1 MGQIQ
6 PCQCLTA
13 HCNKRR
19 VFYPTRYNITRVFP
33 PVESLDLCSSPH
45 PYQVLPCF
53 QWSSWR
59 DLALSAWHRDWE
71 GRITCNRNYNY
82 DTIQLPNMDDLQH
95 EIFHTSYP
103 LPGGVQTAY
112 LLNILSFSQPT
123 DRNERQPSHTCN
135 NPTRGGTPYI
145 DYFVDLYQEFKQS
158 RLWTLTSKQSRG
170 STGHSAAAGKILVRD
185 KQSSLLEYV

>member
-1 MGQIQ
+1 M
-6 PCQCLTA
+6 
-13 HCNKRR
+13 
-19 VFYPTRYNITRVFP
+19 PTRESNWLWDRSSHVSVLQHTATRGECFIPLVTISQGF
-33 PVESLDLCSSPH
+33 SPLWKVWIYVAH
-45 PYQVLPCF
+45 HTHNQVLPCF

-59 DLALSAWHRDWE
+59 DLALSVWHRDWE

-82 DTIQLPNMDDLQH
+82 DTIQLPNMDDLQP

-135 NPTRGGTPYI
+135 NPTRGGPPT
-145 DYFVDLYQEFKQS
+145 
-158 RLWTLTSKQSRG
+158 
-170 STGHSAAAGKILVRD
+170 
-185 KQSSLLEYV
+185 